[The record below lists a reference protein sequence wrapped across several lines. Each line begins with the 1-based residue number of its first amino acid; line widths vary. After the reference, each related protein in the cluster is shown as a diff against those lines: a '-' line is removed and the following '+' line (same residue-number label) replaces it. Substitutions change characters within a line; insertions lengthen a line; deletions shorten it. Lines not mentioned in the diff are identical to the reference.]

1 MQVTNKPT
9 QMKDL
14 VRDFNPAWFAAVMGT
29 AVIPLALSF
38 SSSQLVRPISA
49 FFIVLAIAMFVVA
62 LVPWIARFI
71 QHPDAVRRDLDHPIA
86 VNFFPTMPIALVI
99 LALDFLKYPDLL
111 MSAQASRELAWY
123 LWLMGSL
130 GIYLGG
136 FAVLG
141 RIYQNPKIA
150 LPHAN
155 FGWYIPPVSKLL
167 IPVAGFELAQHFPG
181 RFELAFT
188 VSVVSLGVGTLL
200 FLFVGATV
208 YQRYLLEPL
217 PESRFAATAFIGIA
231 PTAIIAVALFK
242 LQNLLESGTPLMIEA
257 AAIGALSTIGI
268 LAAWGFSVWAF
279 LMASILTI
287 RHIAGKDLPYA
298 LSWWAFTFPSGA
310 LAVASGIAWKVS
322 GFESIL
328 WFYRATVLFMLLV
341 WLIVTVRTVK
351 AMISGTVFVASH

>member
-1 MQVTNKPT
+1 MQVTNKPNRVD
-9 QMKDL
+9 DL
-14 VRDFNPAWFAAVMGT
+14 VRDFNPAWFAAIMGT
-29 AVIPLALSF
+29 AVIPLAVSF
-38 SSSQLVRPISA
+38 SSSPLVRPVSA
-49 FFIVLAIAMFVVA
+49 FFIILAIVMFVAA
-62 LVPWIARFI
+62 LVPWVARFI
-71 QHPDAVRRDLDHPIA
+71 RHPAAIGRDLDHPIA
-86 VNFFPTMPIALVI
+86 VNFFPTMPIALII

-111 MSAQASRELAWY
+111 LSAQASHNLAWY
-123 LWLMGSL
+123 LWLLGSV

-141 RIYQNPKIA
+141 RIYQNPKIT

-167 IPVAGFELAQHFPG
+167 IPVAGFELAQHFPS

-231 PTAIIAVALFK
+231 PTAIIAVALSK
-242 LQNLLESGTPLMIEA
+242 LQNLLESGTPLMIDA
-257 AAIGALSTIGI
+257 AAVGALSTITI

-279 LMASILTI
+279 SMASILTI
-287 RHIAGKDLPYA
+287 RHITAKDLPYA

-328 WFYRATVLFMLLV
+328 WFYRATVLFMLIV
-341 WLIVTVRTVK
+341 WLLVTVRTVR
-351 AMISGTVFVASH
+351 AMISGSVFVASH